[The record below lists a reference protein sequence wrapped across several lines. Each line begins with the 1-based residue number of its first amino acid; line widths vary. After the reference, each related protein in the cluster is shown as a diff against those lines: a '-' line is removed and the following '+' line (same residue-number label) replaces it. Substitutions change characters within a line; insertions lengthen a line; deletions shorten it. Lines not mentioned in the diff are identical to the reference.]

1 MIAVARNLSWCAS
14 VLFWCFGL
22 RSLSI
27 EYYMSYV
34 ILYFLE
40 RNGFG
45 ICWDVCVG
53 LGRGGP
59 FSDSY

>member
-1 MIAVARNLSWCAS
+1 MGAQCS
-14 VLFWCFGL
+14 VLVCFGL
-22 RSLSI
+22 RSLST
-27 EYYMSYV
+27 EYYVSYV

-45 ICWDVCVG
+45 ICWDVYVG
-53 LGRGGP
+53 LGREGP